1 MNKATSTEVPDLFVY
16 ANDLYTRFAHSERTR
31 GWVGWVARS
40 AWKRHWAQ
48 VAHTQSFHA
57 TPSSLNAL
65 EAQGVHRNFHDLTA
79 TQATSRICIRG
90 LRWFTRAQLTGGGG
104 VFAVSCSR
112 ISGILAEEIPC
123 PHHLLSPT
131 SYSIPVPT
139 NSRIQIGPRPPYY
152 HIDIW

>member
-79 TQATSRICIRG
+79 T
-90 LRWFTRAQLTGGGG
+90 LRVVFVYVACAGSHAPSSQVGVGCSLYRARAYLE
-104 VFAVSCSR
+104 S
-112 ISGILAEEIPC
+112 
-123 PHHLLSPT
+123 
-131 SYSIPVPT
+131 
-139 NSRIQIGPRPPYY
+139 
-152 HIDIW
+152 